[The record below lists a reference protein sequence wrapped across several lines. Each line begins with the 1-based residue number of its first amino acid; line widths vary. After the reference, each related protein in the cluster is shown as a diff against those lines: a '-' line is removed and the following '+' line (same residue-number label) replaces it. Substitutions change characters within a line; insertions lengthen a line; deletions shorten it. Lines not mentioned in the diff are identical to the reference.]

1 MFRPRVMPVLLLRD
15 GALVKTQ
22 RFDKPRYIG
31 DPINAVRIFNELRA
45 DELVLLDIQ
54 ATAQRRVISR
64 ELVKRIGDEANMP
77 FAVGG
82 GIRTLAQ
89 IRELLAAG
97 AEKIV
102 IGNEA
107 AERPAFV
114 AEAAAAFGS
123 STIVVCMDVKRK
135 LFGDLRVWVK
145 NGRKATPYGPHEFAQ
160 RMVKLGAGE
169 LIVQSIERDG
179 AMNGYDLPL
188 VREIARDVPIPVVA
202 LGGAG
207 SLLHLKAA
215 YDEGQATGLA
225 AGSLFVYQ
233 GAHRGVLINY
243 PSRAELPF

>member
-1 MFRPRVMPVLLLRD
+1 MPVLLLRD

-22 RFDKPRYIG
+22 HFDKPRYIG

-54 ATAQRRVISR
+54 ATARQRVISR
-64 ELVKRIGDEANMP
+64 ELVKRVGDEANMP

-102 IGNEA
+102 LGSEA
-107 AERPAFV
+107 AERPGFV
-114 AEAAAAFGS
+114 ADAAAAFGS

-135 LFGDLRVWVK
+135 FFGDLRVWIK
-145 NGRKATPYGPHEFAQ
+145 NGRKATSYGPHEFAQ
-160 RMVKLGAGE
+160 LMVKQGAGE

-215 YDEGQATGLA
+215 YDEGRATGLA
-225 AGSLFVYQ
+225 AGSLFVFQ